1 MIHYLVV
8 LPTHHDH
15 AIVSPQVPGRNTF
28 DVVNHEVTNNDEDFG
43 AFIGLECFGHLST
56 SVAGMAME
64 NPNDS
69 ILTNIMAEE
78 SPCTSPTEPSKP
90 NNNSN
95 SNNSNYNDLPNKTND
110 SIVDPADVV
119 KAEEKL
125 IDSDPRDKYY
135 VKEEKESNQN

>member
-1 MIHYLVV
+1 MLFLFRFHFYLS
-8 LPTHHDH
+8 TETFHD
-15 AIVSPQVPGRNTF
+15 
-28 DVVNHEVTNNDEDFG
+28 EVFLYYI
-43 AFIGLECFGHLST
+43 FIPFYYYSLST
-56 SVAGMAME
+56 SVVGMAME

-110 SIVDPADVV
+110 TIVDPADVV

>member
-1 MIHYLVV
+1 
-8 LPTHHDH
+8 
-15 AIVSPQVPGRNTF
+15 
-28 DVVNHEVTNNDEDFG
+28 
-43 AFIGLECFGHLST
+43 
-56 SVAGMAME
+56 MAME

-95 SNNSNYNDLPNKTND
+95 SNSNNSNYNDLPNKTND
-110 SIVDPADVV
+110 TIVDPADVV